1 MRSFKKCG
9 ISVAGD
15 GSEDFQINM
24 KGIDNYTTYDGT
36 DDDEDSFAS
45 LSSDEGEDTYDEE
58 NEEVEEEERENEE
71 AEEEE
76 EKEAKEVEMTRKL
89 SRKRKKP
96 NYVCVNHHIN
106 LDTIIMKIIV
116 IINAA

>member
-24 KGIDNYTTYDGT
+24 KGIDNYTMYNGT
-36 DDDEDSFAS
+36 DDDEDPFAS
-45 LSSDEGEDTYDEE
+45 LSSDEGEEGEDTYDEE
-58 NEEVEEEERENEE
+58 EEDEEVEEEEREDEE

-76 EKEAKEVEMTRKL
+76 EEEAKEDGDDKKAL
-89 SRKRKKP
+89 SEEEE
-96 NYVCVNHHIN
+96 
-106 LDTIIMKIIV
+106 
-116 IINAA
+116 A